1 MTSTPTK
8 QASVIECLN
17 TKRRIVPSW
26 PNQLV
31 AVEATTIDCA
41 SIILPM
47 TPPDELAAPIRI
59 GDRPS
64 CVAVIFCNPP
74 NSTLDA
80 VSDPV
85 SATPSQPSRVP
96 KNGYSTPAP
105 ANARPNVASIPEY
118 RVKVPIAR
126 LAEMVISE

>member
-1 MTSTPTK
+1 MPTRH
-8 QASVIECLN
+8 ARVIECLN
-17 TKRRIVPSW
+17 TNRRIEPSC

-47 TPPDELAAPIRI
+47 TPPDELAAAIRI

-64 CVAVIFCNPP
+64 CWEVIFCRLP
-74 NSTLDA
+74 NRILDA

-85 SATPSQPSRVP
+85 SATPNQPSSVP
-96 KNGYSTPAP
+96 KNGYSTP
-105 ANARPNVASIPEY
+105 V
-118 RVKVPIAR
+118 
-126 LAEMVISE
+126 